1 MNDQKNLILAIAVS
15 VVIMVG
21 FQFFF
26 EGPRKERELALQQ
39 QQAQQQTTQPA
50 SPTAPAQPPATP
62 GTPAQS
68 GDATLPQVPGA
79 APGPATSGPTASAP
93 TASAPGSVAPTAT
106 APRITVETPR
116 IHGSISLLGGRIDQ
130 VTLSDYRVTID
141 PDSPPIVLF
150 SPAGTENPY
159 FAQFGWLPQD
169 RSIPVPGP
177 DTRWQTND
185 QKLTP
190 TTPIT
195 LTWDNG
201 QGLRFVRTYAVD
213 DNYMFTITQRVENTG
228 TAPVALY
235 AYALISRTGQPPT
248 SGYYLLHEGPVG
260 VFNGRLQEPSYKD
273 IQDKP
278 LTGESTGGWL
288 GITDK
293 YWLAAVIP
301 DQKAKVNAR
310 FLHSREGTTN
320 KYQADWLG
328 EQVTVAPGGSV
339 ENTSRLFSGAKEV
352 KLLDAYTSNLGID
365 RLDLAIDFGWF
376 WFLTKPFFYVL
387 AWFHSVLGNFGL
399 AIFAVTIIVKALFFP
414 LANKSYRSMS
424 AMKKL
429 QPEMLK
435 LRERYKDDKAKLNTE
450 MMALY
455 KRMKVNPASGCLP
468 IVVQIPVFFALYK
481 VLFISI
487 EMRHAPFYGWIK
499 DLSAPDP
506 TNIFN
511 LFGLVAFDPT
521 TLPVIGHFLHLGV
534 WPLIMGI
541 TMWLQMQLNPQQPDP
556 VQQQIFSWM
565 PVLFTF
571 LLASFPA
578 GLVIYW
584 AWSNVL
590 SLSQQYF
597 IMRRQGADIHLMGN
611 LSRQFKPVASMAGR
625 GADAIKRRRNGKAK
639 SE

>member
-1 MNDQKNLILAIAVS
+1 MNDQKNLILAIAIS

-26 EGPRKERELALQQ
+26 EAPRRERELALQQ
-39 QQAQQQTTQPA
+39 QQAEQQQAAKPTT
-50 SPTAPAQPPATP
+50 PTVPAQPPATP
-62 GTPAQS
+62 TPGPNTGEAM
-68 GDATLPQVPGA
+68 LPQPPAGTSSPAVT
-79 APGPATSGPTASAP
+79 APTVSAP
-93 TASAPGSVAPTAT
+93 TAA
-106 APRITVETPR
+106 APRIDVETPR
-116 IHGSISLLGGRIDQ
+116 MHGSISLLGGRVDQ

-159 FAQFGWLPQD
+159 FAQLGWLPQD

-177 DTRWQTND
+177 DTRWQSND

-190 TTPIT
+190 DKPIT
-195 LTWDNG
+195 MTWDNG
-201 QGLRFVRTYAVD
+201 QGLRFTRTYAVD
-213 DNYMFTITQRVENTG
+213 ANYMFTITQKVENTG
-228 TAPVALY
+228 SAAVALY
-235 AYALISRTGQPPT
+235 PYALISRSGTPVT
-248 SGYYLLHEGPVG
+248 SGFYLLHEGPVG
-260 VFNGRLQEPSYKD
+260 VFNGRLQEPSYAD
-273 IQDKP
+273 IKDKP
-278 LTGESTGGWL
+278 ITGETTGGWL

-301 DQKAKVNAR
+301 DQKTKVNAR
-310 FLHSREGTTN
+310 FLHSREGVTD

-328 EQVTVAPGGSV
+328 EQVTVAPGASI

-352 KLLDAYTSNLGID
+352 RLLDEYTDSLAID
-365 RLDLAIDFGWF
+365 RLDLAVDFGWF

-387 AWFHSVLGNFGL
+387 AWFHGLLGNFGL
-399 AIFAVTIIVKALFFP
+399 AILAVTVIVKALFFP
-414 LANKSYRSMS
+414 LANKSYKSMS

-435 LRERYKDDKAKLNTE
+435 LRERYQDDKMKLNQE
-450 MMALY
+450 MMNLY
-455 KRMKVNPASGCLP
+455 KRSKVNPASGCLP

-506 TNIFN
+506 TNLFN
-511 LFGLVAFDPT
+511 LFGIVNFDPT

-534 WPLIMGI
+534 WPIIMGI
-541 TMWLQMQLNPQQPDP
+541 TMWFQMRLNPTPPDP
-556 VQQQIFSWM
+556 IQQKIFTFM
-565 PVLFTF
+565 PILFTF
-571 LLASFPA
+571 MLASFPA

-584 AWSNVL
+584 AWNNLL
-590 SLSQQYF
+590 SIAQQVV
-597 IMRRQGADIHLMGN
+597 IMKRMGVKIG
-611 LSRQFKPVASMAGR
+611 S
-625 GADAIKRRRNGKAK
+625 
-639 SE
+639 

>member
-1 MNDQKNLILAIAVS
+1 MNDQKNLILAIAIS

-39 QQAQQQTTQPA
+39 QQAAQQTTQPA
-50 SPTAPAQPPATP
+50 TPTVPAQPPATP
-62 GTPAQS
+62 TPGPSA
-68 GDATLPQVPGA
+68 GDASLPQLPGDTSTGPSVA
-79 APGPATSGPTASAP
+79 APATAP
-93 TASAPGSVAPTAT
+93 TTVAPTAA
-106 APRITVETPR
+106 APRIDVQTSR
-116 IHGSISLLGGRIDQ
+116 MHGSISLLGGRIDQ
-130 VTLSDYRVTID
+130 VILSDYHVTID

-169 RSIPVPGP
+169 RTIPVPGP
-177 DTRWQTND
+177 DTRWQSNA

-190 TTPIT
+190 DAPIT
-195 LTWDNG
+195 MTWDNG

-213 DNYMFTITQRVENTG
+213 ANYMFTVTQRVENTG

-235 AYALISRTGQPPT
+235 PYALISRTGLPTT
-248 SGYYLLHEGPVG
+248 SGFYLLHEGPVG
-260 VFNGRLQEPSYKD
+260 VFNGRLQEPAYKD
-273 IQDKP
+273 IQEKP
-278 LTGESTGGWL
+278 LTGETTGGWL

-301 DQKAKVNAR
+301 DQQTKVNAR
-310 FLHSREGTTN
+310 FLHSREGTVD

-328 EQVTVAPGGSV
+328 EQVTVAPGASI
-339 ENTSRLFSGAKEV
+339 ENTSRVFSGAKEV
-352 KLLDAYTSNLGID
+352 RLLDSYTKDLGID
-365 RLDLAIDFGWF
+365 RLDLAVDFGWF
-376 WFLTKPFFYVL
+376 WFLTKPFFYIL

-399 AIFAVTIIVKALFFP
+399 AILAVTVIVKALFFP
-414 LANKSYRSMS
+414 LANKSYKSMS

-435 LRERYKDDKAKLNTE
+435 LRERYKDDKVKLNQE
-450 MMALY
+450 MMNLY

-521 TLPVIGHFLHLGV
+521 TLPVVGHFLHLGV
-534 WPLIMGI
+534 WPIIMGV
-541 TMWLQMQLNPQQPDP
+541 TMWLQMRLNPTPPDP
-556 VQQQIFSWM
+556 IQQKIFTFM
-565 PVLFTF
+565 PILFTF
-571 LLASFPA
+571 MLASFPA

-584 AWSNVL
+584 AWNNLL
-590 SLSQQYF
+590 SVTQQMV
-597 IMRRQGADIHLMGN
+597 IMKRMGVKIG
-611 LSRQFKPVASMAGR
+611 S
-625 GADAIKRRRNGKAK
+625 
-639 SE
+639 